1 MPGIAKVTASLAGTG
16 IITGPGAPTVKAEYS
31 TVSVINDL
39 VATHGEAPH
48 IQPSIITAS
57 TTVFAEFKAVA
68 VESLSTAACGH
79 AVIAGATT
87 VIVGR

>member
-16 IITGPGAPTVKAEYS
+16 IIIGPGAPSVKAEYS

-48 IQPSIITAS
+48 IQPSIVSAS
-57 TTVFAEFKAVA
+57 TTVFAEFKPVT
-68 VESLSTAACGH
+68 VESISTAACGH
-79 AVIAGATT
+79 SVIAGAPT

>member
-16 IITGPGAPTVKAEYS
+16 IIIGPGAPTVKAEYS

-39 VATHGEAPH
+39 VTTHGEAPH
-48 IQPSIITAS
+48 IQPTIITAS
-57 TTVFAEFKAVA
+57 TTVFANYKPVT
-68 VESLSTAACGH
+68 VESLSTASCGH
-79 AVIAGATT
+79 SVVAGAPT